1 MVSYLFG
8 ENSIREFLF
17 YIPALQG
24 LCSTMRF
31 LLLLSASIFLSVR
44 VYADPPIRK
53 HSNVERLKL
62 DRLKAVHESVA
73 AINQKRRAVPL
84 IKGYNDYKCI
94 FHAHAEDSA
103 HTGGTLP
110 EMLQEARKAG
120 IHAIFL
126 SDHFRPPRD
135 FIDGRWR
142 GMKEGV
148 LFVPGSEARGFL
160 LYPSK
165 SILPRMDVKTPEL
178 VETVI
183 NTDDGL
189 IFLSHIEERPEHS
202 MVGLTGLEIYN
213 RHWDAKR
220 DMASLLNVALKLT
233 DPKSLEE
240 LQKALELY
248 PDELFAFQCDYPDV
262 YLKKWDAESTSR
274 RLTGVAAN
282 DCHHNQIML
291 VKMLDEKNVLLG
303 TNVDQDKDMRKISVE
318 LRPGLKT
325 MIVGKKPGDIVAR
338 IDLDPYHRSFKNSAT
353 HVLAASLD
361 EVTLRKALKAGHA
374 FVSHDWMCDASGFQF
389 VVKNDKSNF
398 LAMMGDEITYQPNL
412 HLEVQLPVQ
421 ALIRI
426 IRNGKELQSLDS
438 RDHALISIDKP
449 GVYRIEAWLN
459 LDGEYRPWI
468 YSNPVYVK

>member
-1 MVSYLFG
+1 MVSYSFV
-8 ENSIREFLF
+8 ENSIAEFLIC
-17 YIPALQG
+17 IPALYG
-24 LCSTMRF
+24 LYCAMRTF
-31 LLLLSASIFLSVR
+31 LILSIFISLNVR
-44 VYADPPIRK
+44 NYAEPPARK
-53 HSNVERLKL
+53 YSNVERLKL
-62 DRLKAVHESVA
+62 DQLKAVHADVT
-73 AINQKRRAVPL
+73 AISQQRRVISP

-94 FHAHAEDSA
+94 FHAHAEDST

-110 EMLQEARKAG
+110 EMQQEARKAG

-142 GMKEGV
+142 GIKDGV

-165 SILPRMDVKTPEL
+165 SILPRMDLKTPEL

-183 NTDDGL
+183 NTEDGL

-220 DMASLLNVALKLT
+220 DMASLLSVALKLT
-233 DPKSLEE
+233 DPQSLRE
-240 LQKALELY
+240 LEQAVELY

-262 YLKKWDAESTSR
+262 YLKKWDTETQSK

-303 TNVDQDKDMRKISVE
+303 TNVDQDKDMRKISIN
-318 LRPGLKT
+318 LRPGLKS
-325 MIVGKKPGDIVAR
+325 MMAGKKPGDVIAKV
-338 IDLDPYHRSFKNSAT
+338 DLDPYHRSFKNSAT
-353 HVLAASLD
+353 HVLAPALD
-361 EVTLRKALKAGHA
+361 ETTLRKALKSGHA
-374 FVSHDWMCDASGFQF
+374 YVAHDWMCDATGFQF
-389 VVKNDKSNF
+389 VLQNNQGELQAV
-398 LAMMGDEITYQPNL
+398 MGDESTLMPGQRL
-412 HLEVQLPVQ
+412 VAELPVQ
-421 ALIRI
+421 ALVRI
-426 IRNGKELQSLDS
+426 IRNGKDIQQTEGK
-438 RDHALISIDKP
+438 DHVSIPISQT
-449 GVYRIEAWLN
+449 GVYRLEAWLK

-468 YSNPVYVK
+468 FSNPIYVK